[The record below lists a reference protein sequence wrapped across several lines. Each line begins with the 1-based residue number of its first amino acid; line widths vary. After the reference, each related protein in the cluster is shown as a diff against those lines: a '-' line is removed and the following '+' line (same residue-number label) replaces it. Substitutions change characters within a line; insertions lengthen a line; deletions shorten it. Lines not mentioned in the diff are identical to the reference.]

1 MTNKL
6 KIKVH
11 ESADT
16 GSLDIFKRLA
26 ETVSK
31 IMKSGKIN
39 LYYDSE
45 PDFPAEIYVGRE
57 GYGIAIY
64 SDGKLDPSIDE
75 WLNGMSQES
84 VEILAEITYIG
95 LGNPYRR
102 ADDDEAGKTIPT
114 YEEWSTTLKVFSP
127 NYYDPT
133 IDVYCREFSSV
144 AEIEQFIKEHS

>member
-1 MTNKL
+1 MAL
-6 KIKVH
+6 QIKVH
-11 ESADT
+11 ESADI

-26 ETVSK
+26 ETIKK
-31 IMKSGKIN
+31 IMEGGKIN
-39 LYYDSE
+39 IYYDSE
-45 PDFPAEIYVGRE
+45 PDFPAEIYVGKK
-57 GYGIAIY
+57 GYEIAIY

-75 WLNGMSQES
+75 WLNDMSHES
-84 VEILAEITYIG
+84 VENLAEITYIP

-102 ADDDEAGKTIPT
+102 VDDDEAGKTIPT

-133 IDVYCREFSSV
+133 IDVYCRKFSSV

>member
-1 MTNKL
+1 MAL

-45 PDFPAEIYVGRE
+45 PDFPAEIYVGTE
-57 GYGIAIY
+57 GYEIAIY
-64 SDGKLDPSIDE
+64 SNGMADPSIDE
-75 WLNGMSQES
+75 WLDNISSES
-84 VEILAEITYIG
+84 VESLLECTYIA
-95 LGNPYRR
+95 LGRPYSR
-102 ADDDEAGKTIPT
+102 DEDEEPGVSIPT
-114 YEEWSTTLKVFSP
+114 FEEWNRTLETFSP
-127 NYYDPT
+127 NYYDMT
-133 IDVYCREFSSV
+133 IDTYNRMFKSV
-144 AEIEQFIKEHS
+144 AEIEKFIEEHS